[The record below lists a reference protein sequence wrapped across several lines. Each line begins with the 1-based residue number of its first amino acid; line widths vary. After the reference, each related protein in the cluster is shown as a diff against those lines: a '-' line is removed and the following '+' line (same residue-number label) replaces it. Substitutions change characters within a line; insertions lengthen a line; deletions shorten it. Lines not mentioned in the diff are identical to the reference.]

1 LARRG
6 VSVKAGIHF
15 VEAFPM
21 RAFLP
26 ALIVL
31 AALPVSAQA
40 PTFPGAPET
49 ARVTAGNYRIE
60 PNHTQVGFAVDH
72 FGFSIFR
79 GTLTQASGSLS
90 IDPAN
95 PAQAR
100 LSVTVPIASM
110 QTSNP
115 TLNEELVSAD
125 WFDAAKFPNA
135 SFVSTSVTVGP
146 NNTALVDGSLTIHG
160 VTRPARMQ
168 VHFHGAG
175 INPMD
180 KALTVGFDARMG
192 FNRSDF
198 GVTKYVP
205 VVSDHVELTIAGAFE
220 KQ

>member
-1 LARRG
+1 
-6 VSVKAGIHF
+6 
-15 VEAFPM
+15 M

-26 ALIVL
+26 VLALL
-31 AALPVSAQA
+31 AALPASAQA
-40 PTFPGAPET
+40 PNVPGAPET
-49 ARVTAGNYRIE
+49 ARVTAGTYRIE
-60 PNHTQVGFAVDH
+60 PNHTQIGFAVDH

-79 GTLTQASGSLS
+79 GAFTGASGSLS

-95 PAQAR
+95 PAKAQ
-100 LSVTVPIASM
+100 LSVTVPIASV

-135 SFVSTSVTVGP
+135 TFVSSAITLGP
-146 NNTALVDGSLTIHG
+146 NNTALVDGNLTIHG

-180 KALTVGFDARMG
+180 KALTAGFDARMA

>member
-1 LARRG
+1 
-6 VSVKAGIHF
+6 
-15 VEAFPM
+15 M

-26 ALIVL
+26 VLALL
-31 AALPVSAQA
+31 AALPASAQA
-40 PTFPGAPET
+40 PNVPGAPET
-49 ARVTAGNYRIE
+49 ARVTAGTYRIE
-60 PNHTQVGFAVDH
+60 PNHTQIGFAVDH

-79 GTLTQASGSLS
+79 GAFTGASGSLS

-95 PAQAR
+95 PAKAQ
-100 LSVTVPIASM
+100 LSVTVPIASV

-125 WFDAAKFPNA
+125 WFDATKFPNA
-135 SFVSTSVTVGP
+135 TFVSSAITLGP
-146 NNTALVDGSLTIHG
+146 NNTALVDGNLTIHG

-180 KALTVGFDARMG
+180 KALTAGFDARMA

-198 GVTKYVP
+198 GVAKYVP
-205 VVSDHVELTIAGAFE
+205 LVSDHVELTIAGAFE

>member
-1 LARRG
+1 
-6 VSVKAGIHF
+6 
-15 VEAFPM
+15 M

-26 ALIVL
+26 AIALL
-31 AALPVSAQA
+31 AAVPAISQA
-40 PTFPGAPET
+40 PAIPGAPET
-49 ARVTAGNYRIE
+49 ARVTAGTYKVE

-72 FGFSIFR
+72 MGFSIFR
-79 GTLTQASGSLS
+79 GVFTGASGTLAL
-90 IDPAN
+90 DPAN
-95 PAQAR
+95 PTKAQ
-100 LSVTVPIASM
+100 LSVSIPIASV

-115 TLNEELVSAD
+115 KLNEELVSAD
-125 WFDAAKFPNA
+125 WFDAAQFPNA
-135 SFVSTSVTVGP
+135 TFVSTAITVGP
-146 NNTALVDGSLTIHG
+146 NNTALVDGNLTIHG
-160 VTRPARMQ
+160 VTKAARMQ

-175 INPMD
+175 TNPMD